1 MNNAAVNQQLTSH
14 HNAISGGKTATVFK

>member
-1 MNNAAVNQQLTSH
+1 MNNAAVNHQLTSH